1 MILFSHKFK
10 IKRWHNIFLIVFSI
24 LFININCRVIIPFKY
39 IQEKVSDLP
48 TPKEVMTSYMSQ
60 KIYINIEIGTP
71 KQQIQMPIQFNDNIL
86 YILTGGK
93 YDSAKSSTFKQIS
106 EDMEYTYNHGF
117 TIFTNCSDTF
127 YFLKSNKK
135 KDFNEVKLVFSHV
148 LDGNKLTS
156 GGFGMQIYP
165 WDNNNED
172 NFPVPLKLLKNSNA
186 INNYLW
192 SVYFNQKGN
201 NIGDEGFILLGDYPH
216 DLDGKFEIYDKDE
229 FDINNLRKVYDHSN
243 QKSMNNEIQM
253 SEIYFYNKNKKDTTN
268 QKFFNNLDIKEFIT
282 DITIPQVSIYYVSKF
297 EYNFGGILVPEYFN
311 AYLAEQVFNSYIQ
324 SGSCF
329 TEKVNDIVSNCN
341 FFYCKNKNSIIKE
354 IKKKIPTIIFSQDNL
369 KYNFTINVDELIYEK
384 GDFVYFLIF
393 YSSSQKNKWTLGRPF
408 LKKYPFVFNP
418 DTKDISFYSSFLLT
432 GIKYKTVVIIAII
445 LSIIFIIIGLFVGRY
460 KYKMNKIKKQQALEM
475 SHNDFIS
482 DYKSIEMKNEIG
494 NKLYKD

>member
-1 MILFSHKFK
+1 
-10 IKRWHNIFLIVFSI
+10 
-24 LFININCRVIIPFKY
+24 VIIPFKY

-418 DTKDISFYSSFLLT
+418 GTKDISFYSSFLLT

>member
-1 MILFSHKFK
+1 
-10 IKRWHNIFLIVFSI
+10 
-24 LFININCRVIIPFKY
+24 
-39 IQEKVSDLP
+39 
-48 TPKEVMTSYMSQ
+48 
-60 KIYINIEIGTP
+60 
-71 KQQIQMPIQFNDNIL
+71 
-86 YILTGGK
+86 
-93 YDSAKSSTFKQIS
+93 
-106 EDMEYTYNHGF
+106 MEYTYNHGF
-117 TIFTNCSDTF
+117 TIFTNCSDIF
-127 YFLKSNKK
+127 HFLKSNKD
-135 KDFNEVKLVFSHV
+135 KDFYEVKLVFSNV

-156 GGFGMQIYP
+156 GGFGMQLYP

-192 SVYFNQKGN
+192 SIYFNQKGN

-216 DLDGKFEIYDKDE
+216 DLDGKLEIYDKDE

-268 QKFFNNLDIKEFIT
+268 QKFFNNLDINEFLT
-282 DITIPQVSIYYVSKF
+282 DITIPQVSIYYVTKF
-297 EYNFGGILVPEYFN
+297 DYNFGGILVPEFFN
-311 AYLAEQVFNSYIQ
+311 GYLVEQVFNSYIQ

-329 TEKVNDIVSNCN
+329 TDKINDYASNCN

-354 IKKKIPTIIFSQDNL
+354 IKKKIPTILFSQENL
-369 KYNFTINVDELIYEK
+369 KYNFTINVEDLIYEK

-393 YSSSQKNKWTLGRPF
+393 YSTNQKNKWTLGRPF
-408 LKKYPFVFNP
+408 LKKYPFVFNL
-418 DTKDISFYSSFLLT
+418 DTKDIGFYSSFLLT

-445 LSIIFIIIGLFVGRY
+445 LSIVFIIIGLLVGRH

-475 SHNDFIS
+475 SNNDFIS
-482 DYKSIEMKNEIG
+482 DYKSIEMKYEIG

>member
-10 IKRWHNIFLIVFSI
+10 IKRWHNILLIVFSI
-24 LFININCRVIIPFKY
+24 LFNNINCRVIIPFKY

-418 DTKDISFYSSFLLT
+418 GTKDISFYSSFLLT